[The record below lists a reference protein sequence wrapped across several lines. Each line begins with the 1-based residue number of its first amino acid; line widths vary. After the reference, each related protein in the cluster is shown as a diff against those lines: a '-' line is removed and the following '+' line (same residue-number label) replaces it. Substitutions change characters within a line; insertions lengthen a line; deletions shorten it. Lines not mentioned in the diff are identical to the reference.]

1 MSSIVRVSLRELY
14 TSLRRERRSYAWRGR
29 KSPWPDCGKGNTSGS
44 APWSEHE
51 TLHSTTVM
59 AESALDLV
67 VFDRPRLQEMS
78 RDVLSREL
86 VRLLELRHIRQ
97 SWQTVIERFPAVTEL
112 RVTDAMVK
120 NPEVLEE
127 SETLQVALRKLS
139 CAVSLP
145 VVDANR
151 KLIGSCGRGDVNAAL
166 AQGMDLQA
174 QARDF
179 ASPALITLAPDQSL
193 RHATSD
199 YLRSG
204 LDAVPVIDADAR
216 LLGMFGLVEA
226 ARLFLN
232 GEEKG

>member
-1 MSSIVRVSLRELY
+1 
-14 TSLRRERRSYAWRGR
+14 
-29 KSPWPDCGKGNTSGS
+29 
-44 APWSEHE
+44 
-51 TLHSTTVM
+51 M
-59 AESALDLV
+59 AESALDLL
-67 VFDRPRLQEMS
+67 VFDRAGLQAMS
-78 RDVLSREL
+78 RDVLNREL

-97 SWQTVIERFPAVTEL
+97 SWQGVIERFPAVTEL
-112 RVTDAMVK
+112 RVADAMVK

-127 SETLQVALRKLS
+127 SETLQVALTKLS
-139 CAVSLP
+139 SAVSLP

-179 ASPALITLAPDQSL
+179 ASPVLITLPADQSL

-204 LDAVPVIDADAR
+204 LDTVPVIDADAR

-226 ARLFLN
+226 AQLFLK
-232 GEEKG
+232 GEEKS